1 MAKRYSQL
9 LDLVA
14 QLRPRSIIEVGVHR
28 AIRGAKMCAAA
39 KAKRYTG
46 FDVFDTLPEAFQ
58 EDALNGKGMVDERA
72 ARQRLDAIVA
82 SGSGFGYELV
92 IGDTRDTLHGKPRTA
107 DLAFIDGDHRVD
119 AIAGDYAALAS
130 CPVVVFDDYYRP
142 DEQGRTPDL
151 SLYGANQTVDAC
163 IEAGLSVEILPAADA
178 CAHGG
183 MAHLVVVR
191 R

>member
-14 QLRPRSIIEVGVHR
+14 QLRPKHIIEVGVHR

-39 KAKRYTG
+39 KARRYTG
-46 FDVFDTLPEAFQ
+46 FDVFDTRPVGFQ
-58 EDALNGKGMVDERA
+58 EEALNGKGMVDATA
-72 ARQRLDAIVA
+72 ARRRLDELAMN
-82 SGSGFGYELV
+82 GSGFSYELV
-92 IGDTRDTLHGKPRTA
+92 VGDTRDTLHGKPRVA

-151 SLYGANQTVDAC
+151 SLYGANQTVEAC
-163 IEAGLSVEILPAADA
+163 IAAGLSVEILPAADV

-183 MAHLVVVR
+183 VAHLVVVR